1 MKIYFDWSAIALN
14 EEHEIDV
21 LLTTHA
27 MDRSRERYG
36 LPINIKREDIEELVR
51 KSANILT
58 KNLQGAKTFVIHGL
72 KSNLNIVG
80 ALVRKGKDWLFKVIT
95 VMLKSHFFP
104 KAGDRYLEVTE
115 SLINGETFKIFIED
129 SKIPKLSSLFDNKK
143 QTGTSL

>member
-1 MKIYFDWSAIALN
+1 MKIYFDWSLLLN
-14 EEHEIDV
+14 EEQHEIDV

-27 MDRSRERYG
+27 MDRSRERNG

-80 ALVRKGKDWLFKVIT
+80 ALVRKGKEWIFKVIT

-104 KAGDRYLEVTE
+104 KAQDKYVEVYE
-115 SLINGETFKIFIED
+115 SLINDETFKIFVED
-129 SKIPKLSSLFDNKK
+129 SKIPKLSKLYDNKN
-143 QTGTSL
+143 